1 MNKHIEVIEKLTRL
15 VSPGESARLEV
26 NDYEYEIKYNGA
38 LYTVEITIHGMLVM
52 RVEFERFDQLFL

>member
-15 VSPGESARLEV
+15 VPPGESAKLEV
-26 NDYEYEIKYNGA
+26 NGYEYEVKYNGA